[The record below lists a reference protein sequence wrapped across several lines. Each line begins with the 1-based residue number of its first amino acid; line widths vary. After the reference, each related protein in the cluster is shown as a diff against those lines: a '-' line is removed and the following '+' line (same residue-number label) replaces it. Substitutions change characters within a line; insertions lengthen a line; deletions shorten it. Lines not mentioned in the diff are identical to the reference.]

1 MDSWT
6 RSYLAALLALGS
18 IQTFAQDALFC
29 GGFELAP
36 LSPTNVVLSVDES
49 EREMLVIWDAPLGN
63 LPDYYEV
70 QGSTMLAGTSFWQD
84 DRVWFS
90 PAFIEMQAFQIPVSS
105 QTGEGRRFRVRSLN
119 ISCDLM
125 SEPSDWSNEE
135 FLILD

>member
-90 PAFIEMQAFQIPVSS
+90 PLSKCKRSKFRCRLRQERAD
-105 QTGEGRRFRVRSLN
+105 GLGCGRS
-119 ISCDLM
+119 ISAAT
-125 SEPSDWSNEE
+125 
-135 FLILD
+135 